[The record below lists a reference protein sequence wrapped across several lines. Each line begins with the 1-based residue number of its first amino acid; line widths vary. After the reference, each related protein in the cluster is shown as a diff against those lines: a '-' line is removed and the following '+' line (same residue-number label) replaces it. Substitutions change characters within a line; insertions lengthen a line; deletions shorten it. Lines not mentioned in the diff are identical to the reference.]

1 MMTDADWK
9 SILHF
14 SPGEFARP
22 EQMDYDF
29 LKQLEAFRSKLGEP
43 VLINFSNGTE
53 RHAAGSLHYEGK
65 AVDLMFRRRVTLDDF
80 LLATRYFTEVGL
92 YPDWDRPDTKEREG
106 GLHVG
111 YERFAVSYSMQR
123 KYWIGAKNAEGRTEY
138 YALNLANLRRSEFT

>member
-9 SILHF
+9 SIRNFTPAEF
-14 SPGEFARP
+14 SAP
-22 EQMDYDF
+22 ERMDYDF
-29 LKQLEAFRSKLGEP
+29 LRQLDAFRAKVGEA
-43 VLINFSNGTE
+43 VLINFSNGPE

-92 YPDWDRPDTKEREG
+92 YPDWDRPDTKDREG

-111 YERFAVSYSMQR
+111 YERFAVSFAQQR
-123 KYWIGAKNAEGRTEY
+123 KYWMGVKHQGITQYVSLDA
-138 YALNLANLRRSEFT
+138 ANLRRYGLS